1 MIYMK
6 QVGKDQPY
14 ILAKKGNYTQI
25 RQMKKENHGYG
36 VVDTIDDNLY
46 YNDGASSLR
55 RFSCNTDNSIGKIKI
70 YDKTAAAEREKWPTL
85 TEYYPDYPEFAVTQ
99 GSIGNF
105 ERENATIKKAREH
118 LKALDKDAQNNVLN
132 LEDLFSDYKA

>member
-6 QVGKDQPY
+6 QVGKDEPY

-46 YNDGASSLR
+46 YNDGASSLK

-99 GSIGNF
+99 GSIGRF
-105 ERENATIKKAREH
+105 ERETYRTQKAREH

-132 LEDLFSDYKA
+132 LEDLFSDYRA